1 MKEQSALDQF
11 DLRSRLR
18 FNSDTGR
25 IWLDEHRM
33 VLMHTRAVGAL
44 RKELFDQVGEQK
56 AQAMLWRAAFEGG
69 KLDAEMALKMIDD
82 AENYDVFQIGPS
94 IHGLE
99 GMVQSE
105 IVQNDIDWEKGVFR
119 GRVHFRNSWEAESHT
134 QLFGEDYKRA
144 CWTITGYASG
154 YVSRFLQSYVIFKE
168 TQCAC
173 NGHEYCVM
181 EGLPA
186 DEWGDDPVVASLTG
200 LADTDSDRFEL
211 EQELCG
217 LRKTV
222 FNGGVKRAPISTG
235 NLVGESQGFMRA
247 FDLLAK
253 AAPSPITVMLLGET
267 GVGKEVFARWLHEHS
282 PRKDKPFIAVNC
294 GAIPVELI
302 ESELF
307 GVRKGAYTGA
317 DQSRPGRFERADGGT
332 LFLDEVGDLPPAAQV
347 KLLRAIQTGEVERLG
362 DDQVRKVDVRIVSA
376 TNSNL
381 KTAMQK
387 GEFRQ
392 DLYYRLST
400 YPVEI
405 PPLRER
411 GNDITILAEAMIGKF
426 SGPYGKE
433 VTGLTD
439 RAIRALKAHD
449 WPGNVREL
457 ENTIERGILLAES
470 GNAIEADH
478 LFPSGLPV
486 GSEGARLQSDGML
499 KKQNPLASTTPDW
512 KSMIEDGFV
521 LETLENQMVETAVAM
536 SSGNISEAA
545 RLLGLTRRQLDYKLK
560 NMEREKAE
568 ITQEGS

>member
-1 MKEQSALDQF
+1 MADTNTIDQF

-33 VLMHTRAVGAL
+33 LLLHARSVGML
-44 RKELFDQVGEQK
+44 RKELFDQLGEQR
-56 AQAMLWRAAFEGG
+56 AQVMLWRAGFEGG
-69 KLDAEMALKMIDD
+69 QQDAEMAVKMLGD
-82 AENYDVFQIGPS
+82 ADNEDVFQIGPS

-99 GMVQSE
+99 GIVQST
-105 IVQNDIDWEKGVFR
+105 IVENDVDWEAGVFR
-119 GRVHFRNSWEAESHT
+119 GIVEMRNSWEAESHL
-134 QLFGEDYKRA
+134 QLFGESDKTA
-144 CWTITGYASG
+144 CWSVMGYASG
-154 YVSRFLQSYVIFKE
+154 YTSRFFQSFIVFKE
-168 TQCAC
+168 KQCVC
-173 NGHEYCVM
+173 GGHDHCII
-181 EGLPA
+181 EGRPI
-186 DEWGDDPVVASLTG
+186 DEWGDDPTVAMLRG
-200 LADTDSDRFEL
+200 VDDDFERYAM
-211 EQELCG
+211 ESELCG
-217 LRKTV
+217 LRKAA
-222 FNGGVKRAPISTG
+222 FSGGPKRTRPSTG
-235 NLVGESQGFMRA
+235 NLVGESQGFLRA

-282 PRKDKPFIAVNC
+282 PRKDEPFIAVNC

-362 DDQVRKVDVRIVSA
+362 DDQVRKVNVRIVSA

-381 KTAMQK
+381 KQAMSEGK
-387 GEFRQ
+387 FRQ

-405 PPLRER
+405 PPLRDR
-411 GNDITILAEAMIGKF
+411 ANDIAILANAMIEKF
-426 SGPYGKE
+426 SGPYDKA

-439 RAIRALKAHD
+439 RAIRALRAYD

-457 ENTIERGILLAES
+457 ENTIERGVLLAEE
-470 GNAIEADH
+470 GHPIEAHH
-478 LFPSGLPV
+478 LFPAGLPV
-486 GSEGARLQSDGML
+486 SADGARLHADGQL
-499 KKQNPLASTTPDW
+499 KKQGIDASGRPDW
-512 KSMIEDGFV
+512 KSMITDGFSLDA
-521 LETLENQMVETAVAM
+521 LEKELVDAAVDM
-536 SSGNISEAA
+536 SSGNVSEAA
-545 RLLGLTRRQLDYKLK
+545 RLLGITRRQLDYKLK
-560 NMEREKAE
+560 NMEKDDEA
-568 ITQEGS
+568 